1 MAKSH
6 NLNRLA
12 YFAAV
17 VETGSFTNAADR
29 LGVTKAV
36 VSSQVT
42 QLEQELKTTLL
53 VRNTR
58 KVSATEAGQLFYK
71 RCTSILNEAEEAFSE
86 LSQLSELPVG
96 TLRMT
101 APNDYGT
108 AIVAPLVAAFRR
120 QYPDCQ
126 VELYLGADH
135 SDLMAGDLDMAIR
148 VGWLRDSTLLARK
161 MGGFKQLLV
170 GAGDARGR
178 FDHIRHPNDLSA
190 VSFIAN
196 KALSDPL
203 QWRFKAATG
212 ETVLAKLQS
221 DLSID
226 SAPAIMAAVKEG
238 AGLAILPDYLVRD
251 QLASGTLT
259 HVLPEW
265 YLPEGGIFAVLP
277 ASKFRAAKVSVF
289 TEMLRQAEKARGS
302 GAPSIGDRMI

>member
-1 MAKSH
+1 MSKAH

-36 VSSQVT
+36 VSSQVS
-42 QLEQELKTTLL
+42 QLEQELRTTLL

-58 KVSATEAGQLFYK
+58 KVSTTEAGRLFYT
-71 RCTSILNEAEEAFSE
+71 RCVSILNEAEEAFSE
-86 LSQLSELPVG
+86 LSQLSEQPVG

-101 APNDYGT
+101 APYDYGT
-108 AIVAPLVAAFRR
+108 EIVAPLVAAFRS
-120 QYPDCQ
+120 QHPDCQ
-126 VELYLGADH
+126 VELHLGDDH
-135 SDLMAGDLDMAIR
+135 SDLLAGDLDLAIR

-161 MGGFKQLLV
+161 LGGFRQLLI
-170 GAGDARGR
+170 GAGANSGQ
-178 FDHIRHPNDLSA
+178 FNAIQHPNDLAASPF
-190 VSFIAN
+190 VAN

-203 QWRFKAATG
+203 QWRFENAFG
-212 ETVLAKLQS
+212 ETVSVKLQS

-226 SAPAIMAAVKEG
+226 SAPAIMAAVREG

-251 QLASGTLT
+251 HLTSGVLT
-259 HVLPEW
+259 QVLPEW
-265 YLPEGGIFAVLP
+265 HLPEGGIFIVLP

-289 TEMLRQAEKARGS
+289 TEMLRQAEKIRNS
-302 GAPSIGDRMI
+302 G

>member
-12 YFAAV
+12 YFVAV

-42 QLEQELKTTLL
+42 QLEEELKATLL

-58 KVSATEAGQLFYK
+58 KVSTTEAGRVFYM
-71 RCTSILNEAEEAFSE
+71 RCTSILNEAEEAFNE
-86 LSQLSELPVG
+86 LSQLSKQPVG
-96 TLRMT
+96 ILRMT

-108 AIVAPLVAAFRR
+108 AVVAPLVAAFRR
-120 QYPDCQ
+120 QYPECQ
-126 VELYLGADH
+126 VELYLGDDH
-135 SDLMAGDLDMAIR
+135 SDLMAGDLDLAIR

-161 MGGFKQLLV
+161 LGSFRQLLV
-170 GAGDARGR
+170 GAGDTPGR
-178 FDHIRHPNDLSA
+178 FDHIQHPSDLVA
-190 VSFIAN
+190 APFVAN

-203 QWRFKAATG
+203 QWLFKHTDG
-212 ETVLAKLQS
+212 EMVSVTLRS
-221 DLSID
+221 DLSIN
-226 SAPAIMAAVKEG
+226 SAPAIVAAIEEG

-251 QLASGTLT
+251 RLTSGALT
-259 HVLPEW
+259 QVLPEW
-265 YLPEGGIFAVLP
+265 QLSEGGVFVVFP

-289 TEMLRQAEKARGS
+289 TEMLRQAEKTRCS
-302 GAPSIGDRMI
+302 G

>member
-42 QLEQELKTTLL
+42 QLEQELQTALL

-58 KVSATEAGQLFYK
+58 KVSATEAGKLFYT
-71 RCTSILNEAEEAFSE
+71 RCASILNEAEEAFSE
-86 LSQLSELPVG
+86 LSQLSEQPMG

-120 QYPDCQ
+120 QYPECQ
-126 VELYLGADH
+126 VELYLGDDH
-135 SDLMAGDLDMAIR
+135 RDLMAGALDLAIR

-161 MGGFKQLLV
+161 LGGFRQLLV
-170 GAGDARGR
+170 GAGDKSGQ
-178 FDHIRHPNDLSA
+178 FDYIQHPSDLATSPF
-190 VSFIAN
+190 VAN

-203 QWRFKAATG
+203 HWLFENTAG
-212 ETVLAKLQS
+212 ETASVTMQS

-226 SAPAIMAAVKEG
+226 SAPAIMAAVEEG
-238 AGLAILPDYLVRD
+238 AGLAILPDYVVRD
-251 QLASGTLT
+251 RLTSGALT
-259 HVLPEW
+259 QVLPAW
-265 YLPEGGIFAVLP
+265 QLPEGGVFAVLP
-277 ASKFRAAKVSVF
+277 AAKFRGAKASVF
-289 TEMLRQAEKARGS
+289 IEMLRQAEKIRSS
-302 GAPSIGDRMI
+302 G

>member
-1 MAKSH
+1 MLKANTDSMAKSH

-42 QLEQELKTTLL
+42 QLEDELKATLL

-58 KVSATEAGQLFYK
+58 KVSTTEAGRLFYM

-86 LSQLSELPVG
+86 LTHLSEQPVG
-96 TLRMT
+96 LLRLT

-108 AIVAPLVAAFRR
+108 AFVAPLVAAFRR
-120 QYPDCQ
+120 QYPECQ
-126 VELYLGADH
+126 VELYLGDDH
-135 SDLMAGDLDMAIR
+135 SDLMAGALDLAIR

-161 MGGFKQLLV
+161 LGGFRQFLV
-170 GAGDARGR
+170 GAGDMSGR
-178 FDHIRHPNDLSA
+178 FDHIQHPSDLA
-190 VSFIAN
+190 TAPFVAN

-203 QWRFKAATG
+203 HWLFENSAG
-212 ETVLAKLQS
+212 ETVPVTMQS

-226 SAPAIMAAVKEG
+226 SAPAIMATVEEG

-251 QLASGTLT
+251 RLNSGALT
-259 HVLPEW
+259 QVLPAW
-265 YLPEGGIFAVLP
+265 QLPEGGIFVVLP
-277 ASKFRAAKVSVF
+277 AAKFRAAKVSVF
-289 TEMLRQAEKARGS
+289 TEMLRQAEKIRGS
-302 GAPSIGDRMI
+302 A